1 VPDLPEAPKVPT
13 TARHYAEAI
22 FELAK
27 EEGSFTPWGER
38 LARLRHLLED
48 SELGHAV
55 ASPQFSSSQRAEL
68 AKAVVSQEKEIDR
81 AGENLVLLLIQTR
94 RTAMLA
100 AIEAGYAELVDR
112 AEGRVK
118 AVLSTAVAVSPEE
131 LARFGKE
138 LSERLGLEV
147 NFRSE
152 VDPDLLGGAVV
163 RVGDRVFD
171 ASLKTRL
178 QQLRR
183 EMLTEAQPS

>member
-1 VPDLPEAPKVPT
+1 MPEAPEAPRVPT

-27 EEGSFTPWGER
+27 DSGSFTPWSER
-38 LARLRHLLED
+38 LARLTHLLDD
-48 SELGHAV
+48 SQLGQAV
-55 ASPQFSSSQRAEL
+55 ASPQFSSSQQAEL
-68 AKAVVSQEKEIDR
+68 LRAVVSQDKEIDR
-81 AGENLVLLLIQTR
+81 AGENLLLLLIQSR

-100 AIEAGYAELVDR
+100 AIEAGYAELVNR
-112 AEGRVK
+112 AEGRVS
-118 AVLSTAVAVSPEE
+118 AVLSTAVEVSPEE

-147 NFRSE
+147 NFQSE